1 MHAPRPT
8 GGVTPGTLF
17 RVQLAVGNSEFW
29 KIDMSAL
36 RPARRRGRRT
46 LRAPFPNPSV
56 SIRRGVLNRNL
67 LALQYAAA

>member
-29 KIDMSAL
+29 KIDSPCKVDVHFTS
-36 RPARRRGRRT
+36 PARMPEAEVGPRS
-46 LRAPFPNPSV
+46 A
-56 SIRRGVLNRNL
+56 
-67 LALQYAAA
+67 